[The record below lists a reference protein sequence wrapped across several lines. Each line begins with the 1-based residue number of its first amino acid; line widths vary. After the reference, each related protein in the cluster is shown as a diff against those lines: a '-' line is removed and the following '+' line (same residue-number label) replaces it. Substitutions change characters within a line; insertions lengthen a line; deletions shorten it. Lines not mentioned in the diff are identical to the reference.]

1 MTYLDYNATAPM
13 RPQVRQAMLSAM
25 GQVGNPSSV
34 HGYGR
39 SARKLVEDARGSLA
53 KFVGA
58 SPAEIV
64 LTASATEANHLAL
77 QGVSF
82 QGAQPMRL
90 LVSAVEHASLLKQ
103 PCGVECLAVTADGVV
118 DLLALEE
125 LLAARPDQPTLISV
139 MLANNETGIVQ
150 PIAEVVALAKRY
162 GALVHSDVVQ
172 GVGRMAVDFAEL
184 GVDLMTLGFHKC
196 GGPLGVG
203 ALVVRSGVPLRPYLY
218 GGGHEQG
225 RRAGTHN
232 IAAIAGMGALVDVL
246 LDTGPAEWQQ
256 QRLLQQRLESGLSA
270 LMDVTVI
277 GDAAPRLGN
286 ISGLTQPK
294 LPAQQQLIQ
303 LDLAGIAVSSGSACS
318 SGKVIDSHVLRAM
331 NMAEPLRQNAIR
343 VSWGWGTSPADIDH
357 FLDGYHQLF
366 QNAQRTGTS

>member
-1 MTYLDYNATAPM
+1 
-13 RPQVRQAMLSAM
+13 
-25 GQVGNPSSV
+25 
-34 HGYGR
+34 
-39 SARKLVEDARGSLA
+39 
-53 KFVGA
+53 
-58 SPAEIV
+58 
-64 LTASATEANHLAL
+64 
-77 QGVSF
+77 
-82 QGAQPMRL
+82 
-90 LVSAVEHASLLKQ
+90 
-103 PCGVECLAVTADGVV
+103 
-118 DLLALEE
+118 
-125 LLAARPDQPTLISV
+125 

-196 GGPLGVG
+196 GGPVGVG

-246 LDTGPAEWQQ
+246 FDTGAAEWQQ